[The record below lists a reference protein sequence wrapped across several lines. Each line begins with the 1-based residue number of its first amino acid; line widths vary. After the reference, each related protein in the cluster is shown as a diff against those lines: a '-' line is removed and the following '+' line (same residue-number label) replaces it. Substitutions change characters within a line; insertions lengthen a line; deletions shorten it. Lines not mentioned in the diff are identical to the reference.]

1 MITIK
6 NEALLATV
14 SEVCRVYSQ
23 KWQMD
28 CTILDAEGNVV
39 YSSEGYHTDCEFCTK
54 CKTMRRQSMEEAAR
68 WGEPFSQLCLDG
80 NIIWTVPI
88 MFNQTIIGGM
98 MAAVPES
105 DWASR
110 RLHDAAIDL
119 LSMCEQYNITNGALL
134 ELHRMAALRESERAE
149 AIIEYKGAGY
159 KSIREIY
166 FAEEPS
172 LISAI
177 KQSDRKAAREIL
189 NRVLVGIYYV
199 GRHRPAVLKSFLLE
213 LVVMMSRS
221 AVEAGADPVEL
232 LGVNYSTFSELAS
245 LEGEEA
251 ICHWLVQMLERI
263 MDAIGTSQRYPVS
276 VMLGAAVKWMQE
288 HMQEDISRD
297 DAAKIACL
305 SPTHFSRALKQAFGR
320 TFTELLVKMRIDKA
334 KEMLALT
341 DKSLS
346 DVCFQSGFND
356 QSYFTKVFQKITGV
370 TPGAFRK
377 RRRSAR
383 RS

>member
-1 MITIK
+1 MVTIK
-6 NEALLATV
+6 QDQILSIA

-23 KWQMD
+23 KWQID
-28 CTILDAEGNVV
+28 CSVLGEDGDVIV
-39 YSSEGYHTDCEFCTK
+39 SSAGYHSDCVYCDRCTPL
-54 CKTMRRQSMEEAAR
+54 RRQSIDEAAR
-68 WGEPFSQLCLDG
+68 WGEPFSQLCMEG
-80 NIIWTVPI
+80 NIIWTVPV
-88 MFNQTIIGGM
+88 MYNQKIIGGL
-98 MAAVPES
+98 MASVPET
-105 DWASR
+105 DWANR
-110 RLHDAAIDL
+110 RLHEAALD
-119 LSMCEQYNITNGALL
+119 MMAMAEQYNITNSALL
-134 ELHRMAALRESERAE
+134 ELHRMTALRESERAE
-149 AIIEYKGAGY
+149 AIIENKGSSFR
-159 KSIREIY
+159 SIREIY

-199 GRHRPAVLKSFLLE
+199 GRNRPAVLKSFLLE

-232 LGVNYSTFSELAS
+232 LGVNYSTFGDLAS

-251 ICHWLVQMLERI
+251 ICRWLVQMLERI

-276 VMLGAAVKWMQE
+276 VMLGAAVKWMQG

-320 TFTELLVKMRIDKA
+320 TFTEMLVKMRIDKA

-341 DKSLS
+341 EKSLS
-346 DVCFQSGFND
+346 DICFQSGFND
-356 QSYFTKVFQKITGV
+356 QSYFTKVFQKSTGV

-377 RRRSAR
+377 RRRTLKR
-383 RS
+383 

>member
-6 NEALLATV
+6 QDQVLSVA
-14 SEVCRVYSQ
+14 SEVCRVYNQ
-23 KWQMD
+23 KWQIE
-28 CTILDAEGNVV
+28 CVVLDAMGELVRCGDECHSDCV
-39 YSSEGYHTDCEFCTK
+39 YCEKCTPL
-54 CKTMRRQSMEEAAR
+54 RRQSIDEAAR
-68 WGEPFSQLCLDG
+68 WGEPFSQLCMEG
-80 NIIWTVPI
+80 NIIWTVPV
-88 MFNQTIIGGM
+88 MYNQKVIGGL
-98 MAAVPES
+98 MASVPET
-105 DWASR
+105 DWANR
-110 RLHDAAIDL
+110 RLHEAALDMMA
-119 LSMCEQYNITNGALL
+119 MCEQYNITNSSFL
-134 ELHRMAALRESERAE
+134 EMHRMSALRESERAE
-149 AIIEYKGAGY
+149 AIIEHKTSGFR
-159 KSIREIY
+159 SIREIY

-199 GRHRPAVLKSFLLE
+199 GRNRPAVLKSFLLE

-232 LGVNYSTFSELAS
+232 LGVNYSTFGDLAS

-251 ICHWLVQMLERI
+251 ICRWLVQMLERI

-320 TFTELLVKMRIDKA
+320 TFTEMLVKMRIDKA

-346 DVCFQSGFND
+346 DICFQSGFND
-356 QSYFTKVFQKITGV
+356 QSYFTKVFQKSTGA

-377 RRRSAR
+377 RRRTQKR
-383 RS
+383 